1 MTSGDLHWI
10 ANYIW
15 GIADDVLRD
24 LYQRGKYR
32 DVILPMTVLRRLD
45 AVLEDGKADVLA
57 MKKTLDEA
65 GIVEQ
70 ERRCARPRGRRSTTP
85 RSSPCAT
92 CAREPA
98 GRGWRL
104 ISLDYL
110 DGYSRNVQDI
120 LDSFEF
126 RNQVPKLSKADALGT
141 LIERVTSPGVNLSP
155 DPVRNADASIRH
167 PGLDNH
173 GMGTIFEELVR
184 RFNEENTRRQANTG
198 RLGTP

>member
-1 MTSGDLHWI
+1 MTSGDLNWI

-45 AVLEDGKADVLA
+45 AVLEDSKADVLA
-57 MKKTLDEA
+57 MMETLDEA

-70 ERRCARPRGRRSTTP
+70 EATLRQTAGQAFYNTSKFTLRDLRS
-85 RSSPCAT
+85 RASK
-92 CAREPA
+92 E
-98 GRGWRL
+98 RL
-104 ISLDYL
+104 EADFLDYL

-141 LIERVTSPGVNLSP
+141 LIERVTSP
-155 DPVRNADASIRH
+155 AS
-167 PGLDNH
+167 
-173 GMGTIFEELVR
+173 T
-184 RFNEENTRRQANTG
+184 
-198 RLGTP
+198 

>member
-1 MTSGDLHWI
+1 MTNGDLNWI

-57 MKKTLDEA
+57 MKETLDEA

-70 ERRCARPRGRRSTTP
+70 EAMLRQAAGQAFYNTSKFTLRDLRS
-85 RSSPCAT
+85 RAS
-92 CAREPA
+92 RE
-98 GRGWRL
+98 RL
-104 ISLDYL
+104 EADFLDYL

-126 RNQVPKLSKADALGT
+126 PVAGNRDCAEQNSRGT
-141 LIERVTSPGVNLSP
+141 QRGV
-155 DPVRNADASIRH
+155 AMEEAS
-167 PGLDNH
+167 
-173 GMGTIFEELVR
+173 
-184 RFNEENTRRQANTG
+184 
-198 RLGTP
+198 

>member
-1 MTSGDLHWI
+1 MVHSDLNWI

-32 DVILPMTVLRRLD
+32 NVILPMTILRRLD

-57 MKKTLDEA
+57 MKETLDEA

-70 ERRCARPRGRRSTTP
+70 EATLRQAAGQAFYNTSKFTLSDLRS
-85 RSSPCAT
+85 RAS
-92 CAREPA
+92 RE
-98 GRGWRL
+98 RL
-104 ISLDYL
+104 EADFLDYL
-110 DGYSRNVQDI
+110 DGYSPNVQDI

-141 LIERVTSPGVNLSP
+141 LIERG
-155 DPVRNADASIRH
+155 
-167 PGLDNH
+167 
-173 GMGTIFEELVR
+173 
-184 RFNEENTRRQANTG
+184 
-198 RLGTP
+198 